1 MTSKHKRLL
10 WRIPIYVILV
20 LGVVVSLF
28 PFWWMVVTSLKS
40 NIGIFNYPPQ
50 LFPPYPPHFEN
61 YQKIF
66 DDTGLGRAFLNS
78 IVISLTNVAG
88 VFVTCSMAA
97 YAFAKIRFRGRNI
110 LFLGLVSTMMVPI
123 QITLIPMFLIFRTI
137 GWIDTFLPLTVP
149 IIFANAYGVFLLRQ
163 FYMTL
168 PDSLAESAKIDGASQ
183 PRIFASIMFPLCV
196 PAMAVLGVF
205 TFQNSW
211 NSFLTPIIYLSDKTK
226 FTVPLIITQFRT
238 SQSVLWNQMMAAATV
253 AILPMVII
261 YIFAQKYFVEGIA
274 ITGIRA

>member
-1 MTSKHKRLL
+1 MTNKQKRILTRL
-10 WRIPIYVILV
+10 PVYVVLV
-20 LGVVVSLF
+20 LGVFASLF

-40 NIGIFNYPPQ
+40 NIGIFNYPPE
-50 LFPPYPPHFEN
+50 LLPPWPPHFEN

-66 DDTGLGRAFLNS
+66 DGTGLGRAFLNS
-78 IVISLTNVAG
+78 ISIALVNVVG

-97 YAFAKIRFRGRNI
+97 YAFAKIRFRGRHI
-110 LFLGLVSTMMVPI
+110 LFLGLISTMMIPI

-137 GWIDTFLPLTVP
+137 GWIDTFLPLTIP

-238 SQSVLWNQMMAAATV
+238 SQSILWNQMMAAAAV

-261 YIFAQKYFVEGIA
+261 YIFAQRYFVEGIA